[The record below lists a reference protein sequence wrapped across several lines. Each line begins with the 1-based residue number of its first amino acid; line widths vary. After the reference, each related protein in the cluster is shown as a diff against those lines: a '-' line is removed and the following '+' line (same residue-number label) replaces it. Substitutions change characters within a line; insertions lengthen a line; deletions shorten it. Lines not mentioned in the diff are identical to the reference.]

1 VDTGADARRS
11 LLEGVLAMADFPP
24 PQSVPGNPTAP
35 VTAGLLA
42 YALMAIAAVVE
53 IAGRGLAS
61 PFPLMTI
68 LGIVGV
74 VVCYVKRDE
83 ARNTWVASHL
93 TWLIRTFWW
102 SFLWDMLGW
111 VILLGTFFIGF
122 PITFGIWFVTA
133 IWVIYR
139 VVRGYLLFKD
149 SKPIPGV

>member
-1 VDTGADARRS
+1 
-11 LLEGVLAMADFPP
+11 MADFPP

-53 IAGRGLAS
+53 IAGRGLVA

-74 VVCYVKRDE
+74 IVCYVKRAE
-83 ARNTWVASHL
+83 ARNTWVESHL

-139 VVRGYLLFKD
+139 VVRGYLLYKD

>member
-1 VDTGADARRS
+1 
-11 LLEGVLAMADFPP
+11 MADFPP
-24 PQSVPGNPTAP
+24 PQSIPGSPAAP
-35 VTAGLLA
+35 VSAGLLA
-42 YALMAIAAVVE
+42 YALFAIAAVLE

-68 LGIVGV
+68 LGIIGV
-74 VVCYVKRDE
+74 IVCYVKRDD
-83 ARNTWVASHL
+83 ARNTWVATHL

-102 SFLWDMLGW
+102 SFLWDMVGLLILFTLGL
-111 VILLGTFFIGF
+111 ILIGI
-122 PITFGIWFVTA
+122 PIAFGIWLVTA

>member
-1 VDTGADARRS
+1 
-11 LLEGVLAMADFPP
+11 MADFPP

-42 YALMAIAAVVE
+42 YALMARAAVVE

-74 VVCYVKRDE
+74 IVCYVKRGE
-83 ARNTWVASHL
+83 AQNTWVASHL

>member
-1 VDTGADARRS
+1 
-11 LLEGVLAMADFPP
+11 MADFPP
-24 PQSVPGNPTAP
+24 PQSLPGSPTAP

-53 IAGRGLAS
+53 IAGRGLVA

-111 VILLGTFFIGF
+111 VILLGTSSSASRSRSASGSSR
-122 PITFGIWFVTA
+122 PSG
-133 IWVIYR
+133 
-139 VVRGYLLFKD
+139 
-149 SKPIPGV
+149 

>member
-1 VDTGADARRS
+1 
-11 LLEGVLAMADFPP
+11 MADFPP

-53 IAGRGLAS
+53 IAGRGLVA

-74 VVCYVKRDE
+74 IVCYAKRDE

-139 VVRGYLLFKD
+139 VVRGYLLYKD

>member
-1 VDTGADARRS
+1 
-11 LLEGVLAMADFPP
+11 MADFPP

-53 IAGRGLAS
+53 IAGRGLVA

-74 VVCYVKRDE
+74 IVCYAKRDE

-139 VVRGYLLFKD
+139 VVRGYLLFKE
-149 SKPIPGV
+149 SKPIPGI

>member
-1 VDTGADARRS
+1 
-11 LLEGVLAMADFPP
+11 MADFPP
-24 PQSVPGNPTAP
+24 PQSIPGNPTAP

-53 IAGRGLAS
+53 IAGRGLVA

-139 VVRGYLLFKD
+139 VVRGYLLFKE
-149 SKPIPGV
+149 SKPIPGI

>member
-1 VDTGADARRS
+1 
-11 LLEGVLAMADFPP
+11 MADFPP
-24 PQSVPGNPTAP
+24 PQSVPGSPAVP
-35 VTAGLLA
+35 VSAGLLA
-42 YALMAIAAVVE
+42 YALFAIAAVLE

-68 LGIVGV
+68 LGIIGV
-74 VVCYVKRDE
+74 IVCYVKRDD

-102 SFLWDMLGW
+102 SFLWDMVGL
-111 VILLGTFFIGF
+111 VILFTLGLILIGI
-122 PITFGIWFVTA
+122 PIAFGIWLVTA

>member
-1 VDTGADARRS
+1 
-11 LLEGVLAMADFPP
+11 MADFPS
-24 PQSVPGNPTAP
+24 PQSVTGTPAAP
-35 VTAGLLA
+35 VNAGVLA
-42 YALMAIAAVVE
+42 YALFAIAAVVE

-74 VVCYVKRDE
+74 VVCYVKRDD
-83 ARNTWVASHL
+83 AQSTWVGSHL

-102 SFLWDMLGW
+102 SFLWDMVGLLILITLGL
-111 VILLGTFFIGF
+111 VLIGI
-122 PITFGIWFVTA
+122 PIAFGIWFVTA